1 MHQKGGVRLTCETAG
16 LYRRWL
22 RIRHDRD
29 STQIESAPVTALPL
43 RKVSND
49 CMTPES
55 LGKTVTDFL
64 EGSRA
69 AVVVEDGAIVFDLAE
84 SKYSISGEYNKCL
97 VHLWSSERNI
107 VRRVL
112 DSEIKGATLRLQV
125 QRMGQSR
132 PTRLDIC
139 RDRDQRTPAA
149 RRAARVSY
157 EPHLRRALER
167 NFPGWTVV
175 RLTTGMNLER
185 SFGPAYLRGWMKQ
198 GQRALAIVGV
208 NEQETQTTV
217 DGALTCGLLW
227 LEECRLAQRDRRVVE
242 GLVLVVPRGAAILTA
257 QRMAHLN
264 PTAAKWHLN
273 EFDQREDTLIRLET
287 GDRGNLTTRLV
298 RAVDEERTLARFAPS
313 IARIRGILPEA
324 EVVALSPALV
334 SFRRFGLEFAQ
345 ARVAHDPRNFQIGE
359 EIVFGVGA
367 EERVLED
374 HNEGQFGDLVRLAA
388 AVRYKDGP
396 KNHALWR
403 MHPERW
409 LEALAGANIAVLDG
423 RLCTDFVYRQLPA
436 FSAADR
442 AMIDILAAT
451 GDGRLAVIELKADE
465 DIHLPLQGL
474 DYWSRVAWHQSRGE
488 LARFGYF
495 PGREIASE
503 KPLLML
509 VAPALRV
516 HPSTDTILRYL
527 SPEIEWELLGI
538 GERWREELR
547 VVFRKRASD
556 SRTQPD
562 IRERA

>member
-1 MHQKGGVRLTCETAG
+1 MPSVRG
-16 LYRRWL
+16 
-22 RIRHDRD
+22 HSD
-29 STQIESAPVTALPL
+29 STQIQSAPVTAL
-43 RKVSND
+43 VSRLTNNGS
-49 CMTPES
+49 MTPES
-55 LGKTVTDFL
+55 LAKALTDFL

-69 AVVVEDGAIVFDLAE
+69 AVVVEDSAIVFDLAE

-97 VHLWSSERNI
+97 MHLWSSERNI

-125 QRMGQSR
+125 QRMGHTR

-139 RDRDQRTPAA
+139 RDRDQRSPAA
-149 RRAARVSY
+149 RRAARAAY
-157 EPHLRRALER
+157 EPHLRRVLER

-175 RLTTGMNLER
+175 RLTTGMDLEH
-185 SFGPAYLRGWMKQ
+185 SFGPAYLRGWMRQ
-198 GQRALAIVGV
+198 GQRALAVVGV
-208 NEQETQTTV
+208 NDQETQTTI

-227 LEECRLAQRDRRVVE
+227 LDECRLAQRERRLVE
-242 GLVLVVPRGAAILTA
+242 GLVLAVPKGASTLTA
-257 QRMAHLN
+257 QRMAHLH

-273 EFDQREDTLIRLET
+273 EFDQREDTLVRLET
-287 GDRGNLTTRLV
+287 GDRGNLSTRLV
-298 RAVDEERTLARFAPS
+298 RALDDGQALERFASS
-313 IARIRGILPEA
+313 IERIRGILPQA

-334 SFRRFGLEFAQ
+334 SFRQFGLEFAQ

-359 EIVFGVGA
+359 EIVFGVGS
-367 EERVLED
+367 EERVLDEQ
-374 HNEGQFGDLVRLAA
+374 NEAHFANLVRLAA
-388 AVRYKDGP
+388 AVRNKDGP

-409 LEALAGANIAVLDG
+409 LESLAGANIAALDS
-423 RLCTDFVYRQLPA
+423 RLRDDYVYRQVPA

-474 DYWSRVAWHQSRGE
+474 DYWSRVAWHQERGE
-488 LARFGYF
+488 LTKFGYF
-495 PGREIASE
+495 PGREISPL

-527 SPEIEWELLGI
+527 SPEIEWALLAI

-556 SRTQPD
+556 SRNQV
-562 IRERA
+562 ASLKSA